1 MSMAYDKH
9 MEKALA
15 TLEDLSARELE
26 VTGEKL
32 SLRRDG
38 LRSFGLVFGDVTQ
51 ARRGESWSAGNS
63 RFHLETAVPRVD
75 DRLAAQI
82 ADAPAPFWAHVRDA
96 LAERHP

>member
-32 SLRRDG
+32 SLRRDS

-63 RFHLETAVPRVD
+63 RFHLETAVCSGRRPPGRA
-75 DRLAAQI
+75 DRGCSG
-82 ADAPAPFWAHVRDA
+82 A
-96 LAERHP
+96 LLGACARRAGERHP